1 MRKPI
6 PVSQKIPDNEVHRL
20 LEFYDRAMLQ
30 ATSLPLIE
38 WLPCRPSRWRLLR
51 PFSRLPRLTLG
62 TRTLIIRHI
71 DRSLS
76 ALGHRYTAREAL
88 DTSSTK
94 LAEDRDTCMRYRE
107 SLPLGRYEWMVIG
120 FAVPALFL
128 TAVLI
133 EAASRW
139 TSEGRK
145 IKELLAATLAYF
157 AIGSRSAEAE
167 KVVTKAFELGITGL
181 LASLA
186 IVLIGC
192 YVLTRSFVPAFR
204 LKRQILN
211 LSDQD
216 DHDVRESASS
226 WHVTKSVGAYQQERK
241 VFTDLG
247 YRPPREFPLDL
258 VVLIFPVACLT
269 VAAVAL
275 ALSAATPVTIRWW
288 ALWLA
293 GLAGLRA
300 VWLWSAWRGR
310 QGQDRTPPVVDIA
323 KGTGHYVESRPITE
337 AVALPFLLFTALW
350 LYPLLGAITFHRFA
364 LTADRLRAAAA
375 IRNGRPPRGGRP
387 LLAAA
392 AFAIA
397 TLIYIP
403 ARFVWRGL
411 PELLQVAAWALVVT
425 APIVVLVLHLWRLAG
440 LFDVDR
446 PARRRYRRCAAVAC
460 SLLLVLLVSLVLQ
473 KMMRWEPVLQK
484 VVLAPFAAIAAGIL
498 ALYALLMGA
507 IQRCQNRLVTE
518 ERLTVPVSNGIC
530 EDSTALD
537 QTLTS
542 SYEALGRSS
551 PVHLVPSRHSVS
563 RRHVSG
569 RLSWPV
575 QVFIEYRH
583 GDVDRQRRRHHAPNA
598 IGKSGEGRPP

>member
-30 ATSLPLIE
+30 ATLLPLIE

-71 DRSLS
+71 DQSLS

-88 DTSSTK
+88 DTSSPRPT
-94 LAEDRDTCMRYRE
+94 EDRDTCVRYRE
-107 SLPLGRYEWMVIG
+107 SLPIGRHRWMVVG

-145 IKELLAATLAYF
+145 IKELLAAMLAYF
-157 AIGSRSAEAE
+157 AVGSRSADAE
-167 KVVTKAFELGITGL
+167 KIITKAFELGITGL

-186 IVLIGC
+186 ILLIGC
-192 YVLTRSFVPAFR
+192 YVLTRPFVPAFR

-216 DHDVRESASS
+216 DHDIRESASS

-258 VVLIFPVACLT
+258 VVLIFPIACLT
-269 VAAVAL
+269 VAAIAL
-275 ALSAATPVTIRWW
+275 AWSAAVPVTIRWW

-300 VWLWSAWRGR
+300 VWLWSVWRGR
-310 QGQDRTPPVVDIA
+310 QDQDRTPPAAGVA
-323 KGTGHYVESRPITE
+323 KGTGRYVESRPITE
-337 AVALPFLLFTALW
+337 AVALPFLIFTALW
-350 LYPLLGAITFHRFA
+350 LYPLLGAVTFYRFA

-375 IRNGRPPRGGRP
+375 IRDERLPRGGRP
-387 LLAAA
+387 LLAVG

-403 ARFVWRGL
+403 IRFVWKRM
-411 PELLQVAAWALVVT
+411 PELLQVTAWALVVA
-425 APIVVLVLHLWRLAG
+425 APIVVLVLHLWRLTE

-460 SLLLVLLVSLVLQ
+460 SLLLVLLVSWFLQRIMTPEQELQKLVL
-473 KMMRWEPVLQK
+473 VGT
-484 VVLAPFAAIAAGIL
+484 ISSGIL

-518 ERLTVPVSNGIC
+518 ERLTIPVPNGIC
-530 EDSTALD
+530 EGSTTLD
-537 QTLTS
+537 QISTS
-542 SYEALGRSS
+542 SHEALGR
-551 PVHLVPSRHSVS
+551 LVPPRHPAS
-563 RRHVSG
+563 RRHMSG

-583 GDVDRQRRRHHAPNA
+583 GDVDRQRRRHHASNVMD
-598 IGKSGEGRPP
+598 KSGDSHPS